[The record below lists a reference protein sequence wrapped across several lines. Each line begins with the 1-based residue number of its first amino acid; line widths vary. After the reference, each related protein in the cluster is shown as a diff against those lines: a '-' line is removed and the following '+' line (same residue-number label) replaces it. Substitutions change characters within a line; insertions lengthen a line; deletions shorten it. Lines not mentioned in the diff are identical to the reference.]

1 MTLQGVTC
9 NISSLEWG
17 KIMFPDLE
25 SQADYEYPEDGLLQF
40 DANGEECLLVVKHS
54 LTTGTTIGRITGM
67 DSFARNNNGYG
78 IKEVSME
85 IAVLPYGNTNTNGPF
100 SAQGDSGSIVL
111 DRKGRIV
118 GMVNGG
124 AGTINRTDVT
134 YLTPYSYLDQEIKKH
149 SRNSSLYDVV
159 AKMVD

>member
-9 NISSLEWG
+9 NISSLEWD
-17 KIMFPDLE
+17 KIMSPDLE
-25 SQADYEYPEDGLLQF
+25 SQADYEYPEDGLLHV
-40 DANGEECLLVVKHS
+40 NGVVPPEEISQSDDRHNHS
-54 LTTGTTIGRITGM
+54 AASLGWTGM
-67 DSFARNNNGYG
+67 DSFTRNNNEYG

-85 IAVLPYGNTNTNGPF
+85 IAVLPYGNTNGPF

-134 YLTPYSYLDQEIKKH
+134 
-149 SRNSSLYDVV
+149 
-159 AKMVD
+159 